1 MIPVKTAFA
10 SPIAVANTSWF
21 SGTSRSSRAPLPR
34 QRVSKCNFACAAV
47 HQDPERAVIL
57 RRLLQ
62 DVKKRAHDNVTVTD
76 TKWHEA
82 MANQMSAESSAP
94 GFWDQPESA
103 RRTLRE
109 LSRHQNILS
118 RIRTWRM
125 SVEEATMAMELV
137 DDALQTSVG
146 TPPRDGLLREYGGD
160 PRELVNSVMSEV
172 SEELGGVDMDD
183 ELMNE
188 AERLLVDTQID
199 LARFETERLLSGEYD
214 QYGARLTLTAGVG
227 GQDAMDWTN
236 MLSRMYK
243 RWAEGRGFTVRT
255 VESAAGDGVGL
266 KAAVIEVDG
275 DNAYGLLRSE
285 KGTHRLVRQSPFNA
299 QNKRQTSF
307 AGVDLMPILA
317 DEELNDVEVDEADIE
332 VTTSRSGGAGGQNVN
347 KVETAVRMVHKP
359 SGLVVRCAQERSQLM
374 NRQRA
379 LALLKSK
386 LLVVMQEQRVAR
398 LKEIRGD
405 LVDAAWG
412 TQIRS
417 YVLHPYKMVKDMRT
431 GFEVGDASSVLDGN
445 LDGFINAFLK
455 YKQKEAEQASIESSG
470 EGGL

>member
-1 MIPVKTAFA
+1 
-10 SPIAVANTSWF
+10 
-21 SGTSRSSRAPLPR
+21 
-34 QRVSKCNFACAAV
+34 
-47 HQDPERAVIL
+47 
-57 RRLLQ
+57 
-62 DVKKRAHDNVTVTD
+62 
-76 TKWHEA
+76 
-82 MANQMSAESSAP
+82 
-94 GFWDQPESA
+94 
-103 RRTLRE
+103 
-109 LSRHQNILS
+109 
-118 RIRTWRM
+118 
-125 SVEEATMAMELV
+125 MAMELV

-317 DEELNDVEVDEADIE
+317 DEELKDVEVDEADIE